1 MRRNYMNLP
10 EQQGQPIDPNFLLE
24 EQGELIN
31 RLTHENLSLRAYIKQ
46 VLADNQLMMEK
57 LNEAVKQLEPEDE
70 TE

>member
-1 MRRNYMNLP
+1 MNLP

-46 VLADNQLMMEK
+46 ILADNQLMMEK
-57 LNEAVKQLEPEDE
+57 LNESVKQLEPEDE
-70 TE
+70 PEES

>member
-1 MRRNYMNLP
+1 MNLP

-57 LNEAVKQLEPEDE
+57 LNEAVQQLEPEDE
-70 TE
+70 PEES

>member
-1 MRRNYMNLP
+1 MNLP
-10 EQQGQPIDPNFLLE
+10 EQQGQPIDLNFLLE

-70 TE
+70 PEES

>member
-1 MRRNYMNLP
+1 MNLP

-70 TE
+70 PEES